1 MQHHDGSKH
10 MQIKLLIGLPTNRAQ
25 MFTATAFS
33 LTNLV
38 RTLLMAGIGYDL
50 LNIDSVDIATARNSM
65 ATKCH
70 NDASY
75 SHLLFID
82 DDMGFD
88 GDAVLALLRAD
99 KDVVGCLC
107 PRRELNLLAFHNASA
122 SGADLEAA
130 RAQALD
136 FVVRHLHPIQGV
148 IQDEMCEISGIGMGI
163 TLIRRSVLTT
173 MVGNGT
179 APLRKPS
186 LARDTIGQT
195 SLWGFFEPIFDEV
208 ANTVLSEDYSFCKRW
223 REQCGGRIFGLT
235 HEKIA
240 HVGRHDFEGRY
251 IDWVRGAKR

>member
-1 MQHHDGSKH
+1 

-50 LNIDSVDIATARNSM
+50 LNIDSVDIATARNSI

-70 NDASY
+70 DNAQY

-88 GDAVLALLRAD
+88 GDAVLALLRAN

-107 PRRELNLLAFHNASA
+107 PRRELDMRAFHEASA
-122 SGADLEAA
+122 SGADLEVASA
-130 RAQALD
+130 RALNFA
-136 FVVRHLHPIQGV
+136 VSHLSPVEGV
-148 IQDEMCEISGIGMGI
+148 IRDEMCEINGIGMGI
-163 TLIRRSVLTT
+163 TLIRRDVLTA
-173 MVGNGT
+173 MASNGA
-179 APLRKPS
+179 APVRKPGRG
-186 LARDTIGQT
+186 RDTIGQT
-195 SLWGFFEPIFDEV
+195 SLWGFFEQIFDPV
-208 ANTVLSEDYSFCKRW
+208 TNTVLSEDYSFCKRW
-223 REQCGGRIFGLT
+223 RELCGGQIFGLT

-251 IDWVRGAKR
+251 IDWVRGAKA